1 MNIKNATVKFLGDSI
16 TQGVG
21 ASEEEKRYTDRF
33 RVMTGAEV
41 YNYGI
46 SGTRIAKQQK
56 YPGYEWKPA
65 WDDND
70 FIYRL
75 EKEMEE
81 GADVIVIFGGTN
93 DYGHG
98 NAPFGEE
105 NDREPDS
112 FIGACHYL
120 FANTVI
126 KYPEARHIVMT
137 PLHREGEDTPNSRG
151 KVLSD
156 YVKAIKDIAGTYGFD
171 ILDLF
176 EKCPIDPRD
185 ADNKEKYAPD
195 GLHPSDE
202 GHEMVAGMLANFIEK
217 L

>member
-1 MNIKNATVKFLGDSI
+1 MTIKNLTVRFLGDSI

-21 ASEEEKRYTDRF
+21 ASEQKYRYTDVF
-33 RVMTGAEV
+33 EAKTGAEV

-46 SGTRIAKQQK
+46 SGTRIARQQK
-56 YPGYEWKPA
+56 YPDYKWNPA

-75 EKEMEE
+75 ENRMEE

-93 DYGHG
+93 DFGHG

-105 NDREPDS
+105 SDREPDS

-137 PLHREGEDTPNSRG
+137 PLHRETEDAPNSRG

-156 YVKAIKDIAGTYGFD
+156 YVRAIKDIAAVYGFD
-171 ILDLF
+171 VLDLF

-185 ADNKEKYAPD
+185 PANKERYAPD

-202 GHEMVAGMLANFIEK
+202 GHRLIADMLACFIET